1 MTRRRAIRPLGAGTA
16 AAATGLYTGCAVPRR
31 RLVDAETIV
40 RTAVERG
47 VIPGAVLQIRADGA
61 VVYERAFGRAHIE
74 REAPLQ
80 ADDVFPIASLTK
92 PAVAAAVLQL
102 RDAGRLDLDDPIAR
116 YLPEFAD
123 AKVIVTADTTRPARR
138 AITVRHL
145 LAHTSGL
152 DGFTVGHALLRPL
165 YERANIVYEGP
176 FGLREKLQRLGAMPL
191 AHDPGDAWTYGL
203 SSDVAGRLVE
213 VVAGEDLDRYLARCI
228 FEPLGMKRTYF
239 SVPPEALSRV
249 VARHVRRETG
259 LALMSGVPAPDRVRD
274 VSGGGGLYTTI
285 GDYGRFVQ
293 ALLDGGRPI
302 LDERSVNEMTTNQ
315 IGALIAAFR
324 IRYGLSLGVATADAP
339 GASPLPVGGFGW
351 YGIYSTWFWA
361 IPRKRAAVLLFCN
374 VLEPAM
380 SLPLFSDILLAAGM

>member
-1 MTRRRAIRPLGAGTA
+1 
-16 AAATGLYTGCAVPRR
+16 VPCC
-31 RLVDAETIV
+31 RLLDAETIV
-40 RTAVERG
+40 RSAVERG
-47 VIPGAVLQIRADGA
+47 ALPGAVLQIQTDGA

-80 ADDVFPIASLTK
+80 ADDVFPVASLTK
-92 PAVAAAVLQL
+92 PVVAAAVLQL
-102 RDAGRLDLDDPIAR
+102 RDAGHLDLDDPIVH

-145 LAHTSGL
+145 LTHTSGL

-165 YERANIVYEGP
+165 YERADIVYEGP
-176 FGLREKLQRLGAMPL
+176 LALREKLRRLGTMPL

-213 VVAGEDLDRYLARCI
+213 VIAGEDLDRYLARRI

-239 SVPPEALSRV
+239 SAPPEDLGRV
-249 VARHVRRETG
+249 VARHVRRERG
-259 LALMSGVPAPDRVRD
+259 LALMSGAPSADRVRD

-285 GDYGRFVQ
+285 GDYSRFVQ

-302 LDERSVNEMTTNQ
+302 LDERSVAEMTTNQ
-315 IGALIAAFR
+315 IGGLAAAFR
-324 IRYGLSLGVATADAP
+324 IRYGLSLGLATADAP
-339 GASPLPVGGFGW
+339 GTSPLPVGGFGW

-361 IPRKRAAVLLFCN
+361 LPQKRAAVLLFCN
-374 VLEPAM
+374 VLESGM
-380 SLPLFSDILLAAGM
+380 NLPLFRDVAHAALM